1 MRDDN
6 TDLETTYYRDPAG
19 DRLMIGVRT
28 TEVKLAVVVP
38 DDVPRRKLEA
48 AVAAHTQELG
58 RFVDETGES
67 SRADS
72 GADERRQRG

>member
-19 DRLMIGVRT
+19 GRLMIGVRT

-48 AVAAHTQELG
+48 AVAEHTRELS
-58 RFVDETGES
+58 RFVEETEGTE
-67 SRADS
+67 ADS

>member
-6 TDLETTYYRDPAG
+6 TDLETTYCRDPAG

-48 AVAAHTQELG
+48 AVAEHTRELS
-58 RFVDETGES
+58 RFVEETEGNPE
-67 SRADS
+67 ADS